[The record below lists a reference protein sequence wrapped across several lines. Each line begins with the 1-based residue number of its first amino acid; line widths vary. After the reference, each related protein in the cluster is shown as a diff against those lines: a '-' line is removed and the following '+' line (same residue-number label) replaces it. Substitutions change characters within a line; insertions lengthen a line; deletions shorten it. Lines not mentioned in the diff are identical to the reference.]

1 MKPETKF
8 ALMLGIASF
17 ATGLTILIFGQM
29 GFSPEPSTAIT
40 QNYIELADG
49 HWYNP
54 VDKSCYTESYGQS
67 FLVENL
73 SACANTVK

>member
-1 MKPETKF
+1 MNDFHKF
-8 ALMLGIASF
+8 IFVLIL
-17 ATGLTILIFGQM
+17 TGLAALTAYTISLNYDITT
-29 GFSPEPSTAIT
+29 EPSDAIT
-40 QNYIELADG
+40 NNYIELADG

-54 VDKSCYTESYGQS
+54 VDKSCYTESYSQS